1 MSDTDPSIE
10 AKPPL
15 QFTVVASDTM
25 ARAGLLT
32 LPHVEN
38 ALTPMFMPVG
48 TQGTVKGITC
58 DQLREIGFH
67 VILGN
72 TYHLGMRPGPELLEE
87 MGGLHKFM
95 DWDRGILTD
104 SGGFQMVSL
113 LQLAEITEE
122 GVRFQSPHDG
132 TSMLLTPERSIELQN
147 SIGADIIMALDD
159 VVSSTTTGPRVE
171 EATHRTLRWLDR
183 CFAAHKRPHD
193 QILFPIIQGGLD
205 PRLREICLDGI
216 VARKPLGL
224 AIGGLSGGEAKDQFW
239 RTVHLCTQRLPPHL
253 PRYLMGVGYAVDL
266 VVCVALG
273 VDMFDCVY
281 PCRTAR
287 FGTALVSGGLLSLSR
302 SEYRADMRP
311 LDPECECNVCRTHT
325 RMAIH
330 AMLATGPD
338 AHHKGATAT
347 RLLTYHNLA
356 HHLRLMRRIRAAIV
370 AGTFSECV
378 RSILAAHYPD
388 HNYPA
393 WVRDAL
399 SAVQISLPSPQHQTP
414 TPTTAEAT
422 EAQQA
427 P

>member
-205 PRLREICLDGI
+205 PRLREICLDGTTAMSPSSRGFQCLF
-216 VARKPLGL
+216 VQS
-224 AIGGLSGGEAKDQFW
+224 LS
-239 RTVHLCTQRLPPHL
+239 PS
-253 PRYLMGVGYAVDL
+253 VDL
-266 VVCVALG
+266 QNIFVFVFV
-273 VDMFDCVY
+273 F
-281 PCRTAR
+281 
-287 FGTALVSGGLLSLSR
+287 FLLHSWASSR
-302 SEYRADMRP
+302 RNRCP
-311 LDPECECNVCRTHT
+311 
-325 RMAIH
+325 
-330 AMLATGPD
+330 
-338 AHHKGATAT
+338 
-347 RLLTYHNLA
+347 
-356 HHLRLMRRIRAAIV
+356 
-370 AGTFSECV
+370 
-378 RSILAAHYPD
+378 
-388 HNYPA
+388 
-393 WVRDAL
+393 
-399 SAVQISLPSPQHQTP
+399 
-414 TPTTAEAT
+414 
-422 EAQQA
+422 QA
-427 P
+427 PRPSNRWALWRRGQGPVLADGAFVHTTPAASSPTLSDGCRLCGGPRCLRRSWCGYV